1 MSAIQWSGGKLHGG
15 SEAKVQGFL
24 HDTKDTRLTHGHSNP
39 DIDLSRTP
47 NNMSYRGLTYKQ
59 KCERYDELMNIVRI
73 KRKSSGA
80 NANVTLQKMVIPI
93 PAEMQDGDKYDAA
106 QIQSWVNDVGAI
118 LEQEF
123 GELLI
128 DIDCHV
134 DEVHQYLDPRK
145 DKDDPDRYVW
155 SRIHLHAA
163 VVPAIW
169 ETVKDKDGNP
179 VLDSDGNQVKE
190 LVLNAHKF
198 AKKGTIIRLNKRVQ
212 EMTREKYGMNFM
224 TGTGKGQK
232 HHTVEDLKRWSAEAM
247 QEESPGATNRALP
260 SPISPVPS
268 SGPNQDD
275 IGPDPVEYSRKMR
288 HQAEEEAKHITDQA
302 KADAARI
309 SAIAKRQADEL
320 QQITIRSAM
329 ARMAQRRAKL
339 ELETKEREQE
349 KRDQE
354 QALQDAREAIDN
366 ERAAI
371 DNLKSDIEAM
381 QAKLENERK
390 EFATLLEAS
399 RADHQQQRR
408 LNQKALSTEA
418 AATKRLIA
426 LNEREAALTRLE
438 RESRPVSTTYNMLRG
453 VLEHEKEAAHQ
464 ENAKAVR
471 NTMQILY
478 NAHRTQDS
486 WLHEAEEEYIR
497 SRQQRRGNRFAPDN
511 NAVPTRPLP
520 TIANSLPNTYDL
532 R

>member
-24 HDTKDTRLTHGHSNP
+24 HDTKDTRLIHGHSNP

-93 PAEMQDGDKYDAA
+93 PAKMQDGEKYDAA
-106 QIQSWVNDVGAI
+106 QVQSWVNDVGAI

-123 GELLI
+123 GQLLI

-134 DEVHQYLDPRK
+134 DEVHKYLDPRK
-145 DKDDPDRYVW
+145 DKDDPDRFVW

-169 ETVKDKDGNP
+169 ETVKDKDGNS

-198 AKKGTIIRLNKRVQ
+198 AKKGTIIRLNKLVQ
-212 EMTREKYGMNFM
+212 EMTREKYGMDFM

-232 HHTVEDLKRWSAEAM
+232 HHAVEDLKRWSAEAM
-247 QEESPGATNRALP
+247 QEEGQATNRALP
-260 SPISPVPS
+260 GPVAPVPP
-268 SGPNQDD
+268 SGLNQDG
-275 IGPDPVEYSRKMR
+275 IGPDPVEYAGKVRC
-288 HQAEEEAKHITDQA
+288 QAEEDAKHITDQA
-302 KADAARI
+302 MADAARI
-309 SAIAKRQADEL
+309 TADAKRQADEL
-320 QQITIRSAM
+320 QQITIQSAM
-329 ARMAQRRAKL
+329 ARMAQMRAKL
-339 ELETKEREQE
+339 EKEAKERKQE
-349 KRDQE
+349 KREQE

-371 DNLKSDIEAM
+371 DNLKSDLEAI
-381 QAKLENERK
+381 QAKLENEHK
-390 EFATLLEAS
+390 EYATLLEAS
-399 RADHQQQRR
+399 RADHLQQRR
-408 LNQKALSTEA
+408 LNQKALSTES

-426 LNEREAALTRLE
+426 LNEREAALARQE
-438 RESRPVSTTYNMLRG
+438 RESRPVSTTYNMLKG
-453 VLEHEKEAAHQ
+453 VLEHEKQAANR
-464 ENAKAVR
+464 ESAKAIR
-471 NTMQILY
+471 DTMQIIY
-478 NAHRTQDS
+478 NAHRTQDR
-486 WLHEAEEEYIR
+486 WLHETEEEFIR
-497 SRQQRRGNRFAPDN
+497 SRQQRRGSRFASDYV
-511 NAVPTRPLP
+511 AGPTRPLP
-520 TIANSLPNTYDL
+520 TIANSLPNI
-532 R
+532 